1 MDHKVVVGLFQI
13 TGEHFCCG
21 IGTRPSGQSRYD
33 SRSAFVGHTI
43 TTHRKVDNIADSDIN
58 DTEET
63 LVLLLKFLLVKDLD
77 RKYAVLIDS
86 PASAKPTVNTF
97 ALFHRR
103 DRIHV
108 QVEWFI
114 PVGIQS
120 FLDHRGGMCL
130 LSSDGGHGERIR
142 KACRKWSVST
152 PPNTKQL
159 IPR

>member
-1 MDHKVVVGLFQI
+1 LGDWHKAVRSVQV
-13 TGEHFCCG
+13 
-21 IGTRPSGQSRYD
+21 SRYD

-43 TTHRKVDNIADSDIN
+43 TTHRKIDNIANSDVN

-63 LVLLLKFLLVKDLD
+63 LILLLEFLLVKDLD

-86 PASAKPTVNTF
+86 PASAKTTVNTF
-97 ALFHRR
+97 ALFYRW

-142 KACRKWSVST
+142 ESCRKWSVST
-152 PPNTKQL
+152 PPNTK
-159 IPR
+159 